1 LPSET
6 TEVLF
11 ARYGARYRSFVVTTV
26 LLGTTAAVVT
36 TTSINVAIPDIMGTF
51 GIGQDRAQ
59 WLVTGTL
66 AAMTIAM
73 LLHGWLIRSFGER
86 ATFMT
91 ALSIFLTSLVI
102 AGLSPNDTLLIACRI
117 VQGAVAGVLQPL
129 AVYTLYRVFP
139 AEQKGRA
146 MGLFGLSVLL
156 GPALGPT
163 LGGVLIEH
171 FSWRYVF
178 YIAVPLSAAAMLLGS
193 LFMPQRD
200 DAGVRAG
207 FDWAGFC
214 LLSLSISCLLTA
226 LSNGQRAGWSSSFVL
241 GLFAIAVIAGAAF
254 LVWEL
259 RAPEPL
265 VDLRVLAN
273 GRFAAAASVAFIMGA
288 GLFGSVYLVPLF
300 VQTVQGYTP
309 LQAGLL
315 LMPAGL
321 VMGLFLPIGG
331 HLTDRLPASWLIMA
345 GLLFFGTSCYWLGSV
360 DVNTPFAT
368 LVGWLIL
375 GRIGMALINPS
386 LNAGALRALDTEKLG
401 QGSGMI
407 NFFRQLG
414 AAFGVNLLSVM
425 LDRRTSFHS
434 NAIASFETSGNSATA
449 EFLRSMQSLLAQAG
463 VSNDLQL
470 PGALHFLDRVVYAQA
485 STLGFRDSFLI
496 CALVFMFAMIPA
508 WLMGRGK
515 AVGHDPVR
523 SAPANGA

>member
-1 LPSET
+1 MPSET

-11 ARYGARYRSFVVTTV
+11 ARYGPRYRAFVATTV
-26 LLGTTAAVVT
+26 LLGTTAAVIN
-36 TTSINVAIPDIMGTF
+36 TTSINVAIPDIMGAF

-59 WLVTGTL
+59 WLMTGTL

-73 LLHGWLIRSFGER
+73 LLHAWLIRSFGER
-86 ATFMT
+86 ATFNGSL
-91 ALSIFLTSLVI
+91 AIFIASLVI
-102 AGLSPNDTLLIACRI
+102 AGVSPNETVLIACRI

-163 LGGVLIEH
+163 LGGVLIDH

-193 LFMPQRD
+193 LFMPQRSE
-200 DAGVRAG
+200 AGARAG
-207 FDWAGFC
+207 FDWAGFF
-214 LLSLSISCLLTA
+214 LLCTSISCLLTA

-241 GLFAIAVIAGAAF
+241 GLLAVAVLAGAAF
-254 LVWEL
+254 IAWEL
-259 RAPEPL
+259 RAQEPL
-265 VDLRVLAN
+265 VELRVLAN
-273 GRFAAAASVAFIMGA
+273 HRFAAAASVAFIMGG
-288 GLFGSVYLVPLF
+288 GLFGSVFLVPIF
-300 VQTVQGYTP
+300 VQEVQGYTP

-345 GLLFFGTSCYWLGSV
+345 GLLFFGVSCYWLGGA

-368 LVGWLIL
+368 LAVWLVL

-386 LNAGALRALDTEKLG
+386 LNAGALRALETERLG

-434 NAIASFETSGNSATA
+434 NALAAMQTPDNSASV
-449 EFLRSMQSLLAQAG
+449 EFLRAMQALLAQAG
-463 VSNDLQL
+463 VSDDLRL

-485 STLGFRDSFLI
+485 ATLGFRDSFLI
-496 CALVFMFAMIPA
+496 CALVFMLAMIPA
-508 WLMGRGK
+508 WLMGRAKSSHGR
-515 AVGHDPVR
+515 A
-523 SAPANGA
+523 

>member
-1 LPSET
+1 MPSET
-6 TEVLF
+6 IEVLF
-11 ARYGARYRSFVVTTV
+11 TRYGTRYRTFVATTV

-59 WLVTGTL
+59 WLMTGTL

-73 LLHGWLIRSFGER
+73 LMHAWLIRSFGER
-86 ATFMT
+86 ATFIG
-91 ALSIFLTSLVI
+91 ALTVFLASLII
-102 AGLSPNDTLLIACRI
+102 AGWSPNDTVLIACRI
-117 VQGAVAGVLQPL
+117 VQGAIAGVLQPL

-139 AEQKGRA
+139 PDQKGRA

-156 GPALGPT
+156 GPSLGPA

-193 LFMPQRD
+193 VFMPQRS
-200 DAGVRAG
+200 DASVRPD
-207 FDWAGFC
+207 FDWAGFF
-214 LLSLSISCLLTA
+214 LLSICISSLLTA
-226 LSNGQRAGWSSSFVL
+226 LSNGQRMGWSSDLVL
-241 GLFAIAVIAGAAF
+241 GLLAAAAVTGAAF
-254 LVWEL
+254 FFWEL
-259 RAPEPL
+259 RAAEPL
-265 VDLRVLAN
+265 VDLRVLVN
-273 GRFAAAASVAFIMGA
+273 GRFAAAACVAFIMGA

-309 LQAGLL
+309 LRAGLL

-331 HLTDRLPASWLIMA
+331 HLTDRWPASWLIMA
-345 GLLFFGTSCYWLGSV
+345 GLLFFGVSCYWFASV
-360 DVNTPFAT
+360 DVNTPFVT
-368 LVGWLIL
+368 LSGWLIL

-386 LNAGALRALDTEKLG
+386 LNAGALRALEAHELG

-434 NAIASFETSGNSATA
+434 NAIASAQTSDNSATA
-449 EFLRSMQSLLAQAG
+449 ELLRSMQQLLAQTG
-463 VSNDLQL
+463 VPADLQL
-470 PGALHFLDRVVYAQA
+470 PGALHFLDRTVYAQA

-496 CALVFMFAMIPA
+496 CALVFVLAMIPA

-515 AVGHDPVR
+515 AAGYQPLR
-523 SAPANGA
+523 RAPADSP

>member
-1 LPSET
+1 MPSET

-11 ARYGARYRSFVVTTV
+11 ARYGARYRAFVPTIV

-36 TTSINVAIPDIMGTF
+36 TASINVAIPDIMGAF
-51 GIGQDRAQ
+51 GIGHDRAQ
-59 WLVTGTL
+59 WLMTGTL

-73 LLHGWLIRSFGER
+73 LLHAWLIRSFGER
-86 ATFMT
+86 ATFIG
-91 ALSIFLTSLVI
+91 ALAIFLASLVI
-102 AGLSPNDTLLIACRI
+102 AGQSPNDTVLIACRI

-163 LGGVLIEH
+163 LGGVLIDH

-193 LFMPQRD
+193 LFMPQRS
-200 DAGVRAG
+200 DAGERAG
-207 FDWAGFC
+207 FDWLGFC
-214 LLSLSISCLLTA
+214 LLCLSISCLLTA
-226 LSNGQRAGWSSSFVL
+226 LSNGQRAGWSSDFVL
-241 GLFAIAVIAGAAF
+241 ALGAVAAVAGAAF
-254 LVWEL
+254 IAWEL
-259 RAPEPL
+259 RAVEPL
-265 VDLRVLAN
+265 VELRVLAN
-273 GRFAAAASVAFIMGA
+273 GRFAAAASVAFIMGG
-288 GLFGSVYLVPLF
+288 GLFGSVYLVPIF
-300 VQTVQGYTP
+300 VQEVQGYTP

-321 VMGLFLPIGG
+321 VMGMFLPIGG

-345 GLLFFGTSCYWLGSV
+345 GLLFFGLSCYWLGGA
-360 DVNTPFAT
+360 DVNTPFAA
-368 LVGWLIL
+368 LAAWIVL
-375 GRIGMALINPS
+375 GRIGMALINPA
-386 LNAGALRALDTEKLG
+386 LNAGALRALDTQWLG

-434 NAIASFETSGNSATA
+434 NALAAVQTSDNSATA
-449 EFLRSMQSLLAQAG
+449 ELLRSMRDLLAQAG
-463 VSNDLQL
+463 VSEDVQMA
-470 PGALHFLDRVVYAQA
+470 GALHFLERVVYAQA
-485 STLGFRDSFLI
+485 SMLGFRDSFLI
-496 CALVFMFAMIPA
+496 CALVFMIAMIPA
-508 WLMGRGK
+508 WLMGR
-515 AVGHDPVR
+515 AQGHGD
-523 SAPANGA
+523 APGNSRHALAA